1 MLKKIKI
8 KLEVLSVKHKT
19 VNNIRTNKAQ
29 LLEELGCRAED
40 LSLIFRTPQ
49 GGRREQML
57 LLPKIVLLISHVHC
71 VPKHTINFNK

>member
-1 MLKKIKI
+1 MLNKIKI

-40 LSLIFRTPQ
+40 LSLIFRTHKVAEENRCSYYQ
-49 GGRREQML
+49 NL
-57 LLPKIVLLISHVHC
+57 SS
-71 VPKHTINFNK
+71 